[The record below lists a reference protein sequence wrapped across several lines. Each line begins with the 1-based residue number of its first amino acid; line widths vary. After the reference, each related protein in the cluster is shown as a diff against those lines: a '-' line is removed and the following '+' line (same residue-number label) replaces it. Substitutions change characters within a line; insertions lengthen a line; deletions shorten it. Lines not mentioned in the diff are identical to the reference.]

1 MGTDGPAAL
10 PKISEVKA
18 VTPVC
23 HQLVIMTQDMALD
36 QLCRFFMDSEDP
48 EGYLDIV
55 EEVYEE
61 VRTSY
66 VQAQQALPLRRQRLP
81 KRGELP

>member
-1 MGTDGPAAL
+1 M
-10 PKISEVKA
+10 KA
-18 VTPVC
+18 IAPVC
-23 HQLVIMTQDMALD
+23 HQLVIMTQDMALE
-36 QLCRFFMDSEDP
+36 QLCREHLSLFMDSEDP

-66 VQAQQALPLRRQRLP
+66 VQVQQALPLRRQRLP
-81 KRGELP
+81 EQGELP